1 MSSNNDFEIENG
13 VLVKYTGAGGDV
25 VIPDGV
31 TSIGDWAFSR
41 CEGLTSV
48 TMPNSVTSIED
59 HAFCECTSL
68 TSIVIPN
75 GVTTIGDYM
84 FHSCKS
90 LTSVTI
96 PDSVSSSGKCV
107 FVDCISLTNITIPN
121 HVTSIGDWTF
131 YKCTNLISIAIPD
144 GVTSIGS
151 GVWNS
156 CERLTSV
163 KIPDSLNSI
172 GIWAF
177 ACCKSLTSIMIPK
190 RVINIVEA
198 AFWGCESLT
207 GIKIAISDEKV
218 LIVGYYAEVEKDIVA
233 VKEML
238 RTGKMDT
245 EVKMPL
251 CMKFQMA
258 VEMIDLHDN
267 AEAKAYVKKM
277 LTKGVKMLID
287 NGNLQLIQVLLG
299 KTDFVTKKNVDK
311 YIQYAIDQ
319 KQQEIYLD
327 LICYKNAIMA

>member
-1 MSSNNDFEIENG
+1 MQMSSNNDFEIENG

-48 TMPNSVTSIED
+48 TMPDSVTSIED

-90 LTSVTI
+90 LTS
-96 PDSVSSSGKCV
+96 
-107 FVDCISLTNITIPN
+107 
-121 HVTSIGDWTF
+121 
-131 YKCTNLISIAIPD
+131 
-144 GVTSIGS
+144 
-151 GVWNS
+151 
-156 CERLTSV
+156 
-163 KIPDSLNSI
+163 
-172 GIWAF
+172 
-177 ACCKSLTSIMIPK
+177 IMIPK

-207 GIKIAISDEKV
+207 NIKIAISDEKF

-251 CMKFQMA
+251 SLKFQLA

-267 AEAKAYVKKM
+267 EEAKAYVKKM

-327 LICYKNAIMA
+327 LIRYKNAIMA

>member
-96 PDSVSSSGKCV
+96 PDSVTSIGKCV

-177 ACCKSLTSIMIPK
+177 ACCKSLTS
-190 RVINIVEA
+190 
-198 AFWGCESLT
+198 
-207 GIKIAISDEKV
+207 IKIAISDEKV

>member
-1 MSSNNDFEIENG
+1 M
-13 VLVKYTGAGGDV
+13 
-25 VIPDGV
+25 
-31 TSIGDWAFSR
+31 
-41 CEGLTSV
+41 
-48 TMPNSVTSIED
+48 
-59 HAFCECTSL
+59 
-68 TSIVIPN
+68 
-75 GVTTIGDYM
+75 
-84 FHSCKS
+84 
-90 LTSVTI
+90 
-96 PDSVSSSGKCV
+96 
-107 FVDCISLTNITIPN
+107 
-121 HVTSIGDWTF
+121 TSIGDWTF

-172 GIWAF
+172 GNWAF

-207 GIKIAISDEKV
+207 NIKIAISDEKF
-218 LIVGYYAEVEKDIVA
+218 LIVGYYIEVEKDIVA

-311 YIQYAIDQ
+311 YIQYAID
-319 KQQEIYLD
+319 KKRQEIYLD
-327 LICYKNAIMA
+327 LIRYKNAIMA

>member
-1 MSSNNDFEIENG
+1 MLRS
-13 VLVKYTGAGGDV
+13 
-25 VIPDGV
+25 
-31 TSIGDWAFSR
+31 
-41 CEGLTSV
+41 
-48 TMPNSVTSIED
+48 
-59 HAFCECTSL
+59 
-68 TSIVIPN
+68 
-75 GVTTIGDYM
+75 
-84 FHSCKS
+84 
-90 LTSVTI
+90 
-96 PDSVSSSGKCV
+96 
-107 FVDCISLTNITIPN
+107 
-121 HVTSIGDWTF
+121 
-131 YKCTNLISIAIPD
+131 
-144 GVTSIGS
+144 
-151 GVWNS
+151 
-156 CERLTSV
+156 TSV

-172 GIWAF
+172 GNWAF

-207 GIKIAISDEKV
+207 NIKIAISDEKF
-218 LIVGYYAEVEKDIVA
+218 LIVGYYIEVEKDIVA

-311 YIQYAIDQ
+311 YIQCAIDQ

-327 LICYKNAIMA
+327 LIRYKNAIMA

>member
-1 MSSNNDFEIENG
+1 M
-13 VLVKYTGAGGDV
+13 
-25 VIPDGV
+25 
-31 TSIGDWAFSR
+31 
-41 CEGLTSV
+41 
-48 TMPNSVTSIED
+48 
-59 HAFCECTSL
+59 
-68 TSIVIPN
+68 
-75 GVTTIGDYM
+75 
-84 FHSCKS
+84 
-90 LTSVTI
+90 
-96 PDSVSSSGKCV
+96 
-107 FVDCISLTNITIPN
+107 
-121 HVTSIGDWTF
+121 TSIGDWTF

-172 GIWAF
+172 GNWAF
-177 ACCKSLTSIMIPK
+177 ACCKSLT
-190 RVINIVEA
+190 N
-198 AFWGCESLT
+198 
-207 GIKIAISDEKV
+207 IKIAISDEKF
-218 LIVGYYAEVEKDIVA
+218 LIVGYYIEVEKDIVA

-311 YIQYAIDQ
+311 YIQYAIDK

-327 LICYKNAIMA
+327 LIRYKNAIMA

>member
-48 TMPNSVTSIED
+48 TMPDSVTSIED

-96 PDSVSSSGKCV
+96 PDSV
-107 FVDCISLTNITIPN
+107 
-121 HVTSIGDWTF
+121 
-131 YKCTNLISIAIPD
+131 
-144 GVTSIGS
+144 TSIGS

-172 GIWAF
+172 GNWAF

-207 GIKIAISDEKV
+207 NIKIAISDEKF
-218 LIVGYYAEVEKDIVA
+218 LIVGYYIEVEKDIVA

-311 YIQYAIDQ
+311 YIQYAIDK

-327 LICYKNAIMA
+327 LIRYKNAIMA